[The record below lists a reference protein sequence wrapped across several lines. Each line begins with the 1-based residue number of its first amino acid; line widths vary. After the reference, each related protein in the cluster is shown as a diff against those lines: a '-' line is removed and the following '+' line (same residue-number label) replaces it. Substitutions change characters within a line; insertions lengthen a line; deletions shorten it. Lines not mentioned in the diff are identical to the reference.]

1 MLYIIYKTESL
12 TYIGCIVIYVTE
24 YRDYILFFRLC
35 IHIHTHIY
43 LLCVV
48 ISGVQ
53 YILGCGS
60 LGSDWARAQ
69 SPPPS
74 DPRQGY
80 LEKAG
85 ILGKSEAGSEW
96 GRRGRGEAAANLTR
110 APPVPP
116 TLPRAMRSGVTGL
129 RG

>member
-60 LGSDWARAQ
+60 LGSDVR
-69 SPPPS
+69 
-74 DPRQGY
+74 
-80 LEKAG
+80 
-85 ILGKSEAGSEW
+85 LGKSAEP
-96 GRRGRGEAAANLTR
+96 
-110 APPVPP
+110 AP
-116 TLPRAMRSGVTGL
+116 L
-129 RG
+129 